1 MEIVL
6 LLIAVVAAWFLL
18 PTLVDRLGTSAAR
31 VVFKENNARAR
42 ELSERLLRLEVPG
55 VQPPGLIGAI
65 VTEAGFATEKSWRSG
80 VYIAGWD
87 DEHIVFEYTR
97 KTNLEESP
105 FTAML
110 VVTANE
116 TGDGSIA
123 EYGVAQYSEFSG
135 QALGV
140 NEMEQTETTL
150 RKFIKWKFPETKVT
164 S

>member
-6 LLIAVVAAWFLL
+6 LFVAVAAAWFLL
-18 PTLVDRLGTSAAR
+18 PSLVGRLGTSVAR
-31 VVFKENNARAR
+31 VAFKQSNERAR

-55 VQPPGLIGAI
+55 VQPREIVGAI
-65 VTEAGFATEKSWRSG
+65 IAEAGFATEKSWRSG
-80 VYIAGWD
+80 VYISGWD
-87 DEHIVFEYTR
+87 DEHITFEYTR

-110 VVTANE
+110 VAATNE
-116 TGDGSIA
+116 TGDGSIV
-123 EYGVAQYSEFSG
+123 EYGVTQYFEFEG

-140 NEMEQTETTL
+140 DEMEQTETTL
-150 RKFIKWKFPETKVT
+150 RKFVQWKFPATKVN